1 MLIPKQGKKERRK
14 KERISSISSS
24 FLFSFLYP
32 RTRARNTIRNQRH
45 CPTNRKGGERKT
57 KRLIHNL
64 LLVQANKLFFLF
76 PSYQK
81 NNQTHNSLSFIIF
94 QRVVIV
100 WPVNLSVPS
109 SPLLLFFRSDSSRT
123 DVFRWVSADLETVRS
138 SNHGV
143 QARGY
148 FEVWTASCLTS
159 PRLISHRL
167 TWTCLGGPS

>member
-14 KERISSISSS
+14 KEYPPYPRASSS
-24 FLFSFLYP
+24 RSFIP
-32 RTRARNTIRNQRH
+32 GRAQETPFGINVIVQQTGR
-45 CPTNRKGGERKT
+45 GGKRKT